1 MRRLMRPKILI
12 PLLATYLVIAGL
24 VAGLWFPL
32 FFGGL
37 ALMVLAIARAV
48 SARRRQAWALGLAGV
63 AMSTGGYLWT
73 AHPELLRGGHD
84 DPIVAIPASTPS
96 ESPVASKKATPSP
109 KPTPKPTP
117 TPTPTP
123 SPSWTREAETNGNGG
138 YVPKDTEADNRSE
151 PTATS
156 TAPRW
161 TQPATAPSTR
171 RPVHRQPVNPQPV
184 DTQPANTRPAETETS
199 SVAPDP
205 VTRPP
210 ASQPAPPQESTG
222 GAPPPQTTQP
232 APSVAPKPETTAARE
247 TSAAVQT
254 PA

>member
-210 ASQPAPPQESTG
+210 
-222 GAPPPQTTQP
+222 
-232 APSVAPKPETTAARE
+232 
-247 TSAAVQT
+247 
-254 PA
+254 